1 MPRPT
6 RTLRLREPV
15 GGCKFA
21 SVNERRPFD
30 AGFAGLCCPRL
41 LASLGPLKLFLAIA
55 LLHHFHEVPH
65 LVNHAAHRRRV
76 LALDHLM
83 HSPQAEAADGL
94 THIIGAADKADHP
107 LDLHHAAGL
116 LAVVL
121 RAVIGLG
128 GSFHAR
134 HFFSGHQAPSVPAAF
149 SLGGLPLISSTVFER
164 VSATCAMSFKPSNA
178 AKVALTTLCGFDV
191 PIDFVSTLVIPATC
205 ITLRTGPPSVRL
217 KGLTAV
223 FVLATFLPVIR
234 RPQSPRL

>member
-41 LASLGPLKLFLAIA
+41 RAPLGPLELFFAIA

-65 LVNHAAHRRRV
+65 LVDHAAHRRRV

-94 THIIGAADKADHP
+94 THIVSATDKADHP
-107 LDLHHAAGL
+107 LDLHGAARLLTIMLCPFENLDGGL
-116 LAVVL
+116 CA
-121 RAVIGLG
+121 G
-128 GSFHAR
+128 
-134 HFFSGHQAPSVPAAF
+134 HFFAGHQAPSLAAAF

-164 VSATCAMSFKPSNA
+164 VSATCAISFSPSSA

-191 PIDFVSTLVIPATC
+191 PIDFVSTLVIDRKST
-205 ITLRTGPPSVRL
+205 RL
-217 KGLTAV
+217 N
-223 FVLATFLPVIR
+223 
-234 RPQSPRL
+234 SSH